1 VMMGRRSGAFTQ
13 KAIQFLASPLFLQT
27 NKISYMRKLLMVPA
41 LVASLAAWSQKAVK
55 PETFANSITSDDL
68 KKHLY
73 IIASK
78 EMEGRETATEGQ
90 RKASMYIENQF
101 KSLGLLPG
109 NHGQYQLA
117 YPVFQDSLVKAG
129 LMINGRSF
137 LVDKDF
143 AVNMGTAYTA

>member
-1 VMMGRRSGAFTQ
+1 
-13 KAIQFLASPLFLQT
+13 
-27 NKISYMRKLLMVPA
+27 MRKLLMVPA

-55 PETFANSITSDDL
+55 PETFANSITPDDL

-101 KSLGLLPG
+101 RSLGLLPG
-109 NHGQYQLA
+109 NHGEYQL
-117 YPVFQDSLVKAG
+117 P
-129 LMINGRSF
+129 
-137 LVDKDF
+137 
-143 AVNMGTAYTA
+143 